1 MKKINV
7 ITIDG
12 PSASGKG
19 ALARGIANKFDFN
32 ILDSG
37 VLYRLYAYLSK
48 MSFSP
53 DEIANQIEG
62 YVEFKKNKEKLLVSY
77 KSTDVTSELRSE
89 IIAKSA
95 SEHSSKKEVRE
106 ALFNIQRN
114 FYDGNGIDYINDD
127 LGFDLRRYFDRS
139 GIDLE
144 SQLRRG
150 LSDLQSDF
158 LKLDN
163 KDFDPLKKLIKDLM
177 SFTKLFKTSVDP
189 SEQVL
194 QIPYLTEGRLEELTL
209 VVGRETPDNDNNEGN
224 VTSLR
229 LYVDLSNLGPTMI
242 GFQIVND
249 RLDITFRNEDFRV
262 IEFLQSRQSQ
272 ITEEMSGVSDF
283 RVIKVRVVQ
292 SKVEAPDPL
301 FLDEAVKPQRIDMSV

>member
-19 ALARGIANKFDFN
+19 TLARGIANKFDFN

-53 DEIANQIEG
+53 DEITNEIEG

-77 KSTDVTSELRSE
+77 KSNDVTSELRSE

-114 FYDGNGIDYINDD
+114 FYDGGGLVADGRDMGTVVFKDAKLKIFLTASPEERAKRRFIELQNLGQEVNMPALIADIEQRDKKDSSRKLSPLLPAEDAHIIDSSNM
-127 LGFDLRRYFDRS
+127 
-139 GIDLE
+139 
-144 SQLRRG
+144 
-150 LSDLQSDF
+150 
-158 LKLDN
+158 KLDEV
-163 KDFDPLKKLIKDLM
+163 F
-177 SFTKLFKTSVDP
+177 S
-189 SEQVL
+189 
-194 QIPYLTEGRLEELTL
+194 LTE
-209 VVGRETPDNDNNEGN
+209 
-224 VTSLR
+224 
-229 LYVDLSNLGPTMI
+229 NLI
-242 GFQIVND
+242 NK
-249 RLDITFRNEDFRV
+249 
-262 IEFLQSRQSQ
+262 EF
-272 ITEEMSGVSDF
+272 I
-283 RVIKVRVVQ
+283 
-292 SKVEAPDPL
+292 
-301 FLDEAVKPQRIDMSV
+301 